1 MLKLHVPQLLLKIS
15 LRASSPIWEA
25 KRASRE
31 RTSEGPR
38 KGELATIS
46 YNFHPPPLAASPLAR
61 AFSRDLFHSP
71 KQESLLAGYL
81 KIRRTLTS

>member
-1 MLKLHVPQLLLKIS
+1 MLKLRVPQLLLKIS
-15 LRASSPIWEA
+15 
-25 KRASRE
+25 
-31 RTSEGPR
+31 TSEGPR

-71 KQESLLAGYL
+71 KQGSLLAGYL